1 MTESASI
8 MRFKAQI
15 RNYAKA
21 YAVPAQ
27 TAMQNFMFERF
38 LLRLSKSRFR
48 EKLVIKGGFL
58 ISAIVGLP
66 KRTTM
71 DIDTTLRGMPLDE
84 AGLADTI
91 NEICAT
97 GDDGISFILRKIEPI
112 RHDDLYGGFR
122 LSMSAELETT
132 STPFTIDV
140 SAGDAITPAPVEFD
154 YRSRFDDTS
163 FTISAYTIET
173 VLAEKAEAI
182 LTLGTLSTRPRDY
195 YDIKVISDIC
205 DVDVTRFSDA
215 LVATAKHRGT
225 LSQICGWRKT
235 IEGLLVDD
243 GLNRQWKKYQNR
255 FPYAGNIGFPVCVAA
270 LRKLMD
276 KVDFG

>member
-97 GDDGISFILRKIEPI
+97 GDDGISFILRLLLQSQFLSRTQNDPTRCLKAFCNTHVKSI
-112 RHDDLYGGFR
+112 RIIRGNHVIRDRMFCTNR
-122 LSMSAELETT
+122 A
-132 STPFTIDV
+132 
-140 SAGDAITPAPVEFD
+140 
-154 YRSRFDDTS
+154 
-163 FTISAYTIET
+163 
-173 VLAEKAEAI
+173 
-182 LTLGTLSTRPRDY
+182 GTLR
-195 YDIKVISDIC
+195 
-205 DVDVTRFSDA
+205 RF
-215 LVATAKHRGT
+215 
-225 LSQICGWRKT
+225 
-235 IEGLLVDD
+235 
-243 GLNRQWKKYQNR
+243 
-255 FPYAGNIGFPVCVAA
+255 
-270 LRKLMD
+270 
-276 KVDFG
+276 